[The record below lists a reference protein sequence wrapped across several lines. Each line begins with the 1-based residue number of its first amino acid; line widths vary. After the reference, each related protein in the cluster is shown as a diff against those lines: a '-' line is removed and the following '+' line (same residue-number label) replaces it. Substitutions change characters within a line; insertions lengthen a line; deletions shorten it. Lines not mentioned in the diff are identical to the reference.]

1 MKKYIFRILAYIID
15 IVLLNLILL
24 GLNNISF
31 INHNISKIHDE
42 TLKYSE
48 VSSEYNKLSE
58 KLDSI
63 LSDNYIDFSES
74 MELRSDYPYF
84 QDIYKDIP
92 VNRELDNEAK
102 NNLKNKINDYYKVE
116 QATYNYNINRYNIV
130 INVLNI
136 IFSILYFGLFE
147 WLMKGKTLG
156 KMLFRLKTLD
166 NDKPK
171 REIPVWK
178 YLIKGVLVGQVI
190 FNLASL
196 ICLLICH
203 PSFEGVLTPMWY
215 SNAYNIIYNIQYVY
229 NIAFVLIILFRRDE
243 RSVHDILLNIRVA
256 LFDKKNKEIT
266 KRIFNEEVSDQVN

>member
-92 VNRELDNEAK
+92 VNRELDNESK
-102 NNLKNKINDYYKVE
+102 NNLKNKINDWSH
-116 QATYNYNINRYNIV
+116 QHHI
-130 INVLNI
+130 
-136 IFSILYFGLFE
+136 
-147 WLMKGKTLG
+147 
-156 KMLFRLKTLD
+156 
-166 NDKPK
+166 
-171 REIPVWK
+171 
-178 YLIKGVLVGQVI
+178 
-190 FNLASL
+190 
-196 ICLLICH
+196 
-203 PSFEGVLTPMWY
+203 
-215 SNAYNIIYNIQYVY
+215 
-229 NIAFVLIILFRRDE
+229 
-243 RSVHDILLNIRVA
+243 
-256 LFDKKNKEIT
+256 DKKYG
-266 KRIFNEEVSDQVN
+266 